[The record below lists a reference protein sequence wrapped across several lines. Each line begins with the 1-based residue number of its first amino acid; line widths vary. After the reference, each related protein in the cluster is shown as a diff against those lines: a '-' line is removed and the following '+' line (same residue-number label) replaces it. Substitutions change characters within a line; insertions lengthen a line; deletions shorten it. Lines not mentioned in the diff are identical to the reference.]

1 MQQYEF
7 QADIQKALDILVHS
21 LYTKREVF
29 LRELLSNASDALE
42 KAQFQSLTHTDESQS
57 QLELEIYLSFDKDK
71 GILTIEDHG
80 IGMIKEELIQN
91 LGSIAGSGT
100 QKFLEELKEKNQSS
114 NNLIGQFGVGFYSAF
129 MVADRIEFD
138 TLAMGGVQAWRWS
151 SEGNGTYSIEQIEKK
166 DRGSV
171 IRLFL
176 KEDAKEE
183 FCNEQHLER
192 IVQEH
197 SNYIPFPIKYG
208 DRILNE
214 VKAIWTASKQ
224 DTSKED
230 YEKFYNSIAHDY
242 RPPRL
247 YYHFSIDAPIQYY
260 GLFFIPEDANNE
272 IIYAK
277 ERGTINI
284 YSQRVIIQQNADLL
298 PQYLRFVSGVIDS
311 EDLPL
316 NVSRESV
323 QHNAVLEKIKKNV
336 VSKLLGEFKNLA
348 NSNSEGYTEF
358 WKRFG
363 NFLKEGCH
371 SDFGN
376 REKITELLRFD
387 SSIFQEEGSYS
398 SLKEY
403 VSRIRED
410 QKEIYYLSGA
420 SRQAVLHN
428 PNLEYFKKQGI
439 ETLLLY
445 DPIDEFVITDLREYD
460 GKTFKSITDSDLETS
475 QDDATTSN
483 LSEDTK
489 KKVLDRF
496 QQQLE
501 EHVSEVV
508 ESKRLVDSPCSLVQA
523 KDGMSPHLEKMMQS
537 MNQNFTLSKKRLEL
551 NLNHELVQNLSQLID
566 QNKEEN
572 FVDDCIQHLF
582 QMAQIAEGALQNP
595 HELLPIAH
603 RVMQTASQLH
613 LNKDQ

>member
-29 LRELLSNASDALE
+29 LRELISNASDALE
-42 KAQFQSLTHTDESQS
+42 KAQFRSLTHTDDSQS
-57 QLELEIYLSFDKDK
+57 HLDLEIRLSFDKDN
-71 GILTIEDHG
+71 GVLMIEDHG
-80 IGMIKEELIQN
+80 VGMIKDELVQN

-100 QKFLEELKEKNQSS
+100 EKFLKELKENHQNS

-129 MVADRIEFD
+129 MVAEKIEFD
-138 TLAMGGVQAWRWS
+138 TLAMGGLQAWRWS
-151 SEGNGTYSIEQIEKK
+151 SEGNGTYSIEQIDKK
-166 DRGSV
+166 ERGSV
-171 IRLFL
+171 VRLFL

-183 FCNEQHLER
+183 FCNENKLESTVR
-192 IVQEH
+192 EH
-197 SNYIPFPIKYG
+197 SNYIPFPVKFG
-208 DRILNE
+208 EKVLNE

-224 DTSKED
+224 DTAKED
-230 YEKFYNSIAHDY
+230 YEKFYHSIAHDF

-260 GLFFIPEDANNE
+260 GLFFIPEEVSNE
-272 IIYAK
+272 ILYAREK
-277 ERGTINI
+277 GTINV
-284 YSQRVIIQQNADLL
+284 YSRRVIIEQNAEFL
-298 PQYLRFVSGVIDS
+298 PQYLRFVSGVVDS

-348 NSNSEGYTEF
+348 SSNPESYNQF

-363 NFLKEGCH
+363 GFLKEGCH
-371 SDFGN
+371 SDFAN
-376 REKITELLRFD
+376 REKFTELLRFD
-387 SSIFQEEGSYS
+387 SSIFQEQGSYT

-403 VSRIRED
+403 VERMRED

-445 DPIDEFVITDLREYD
+445 DPIDEFLIGDLREFE
-460 GKTFKSITDSDLETS
+460 GKALKSITESDIDTVQEQDS
-475 QDDATTSN
+475 Q
-483 LSEDTK
+483 LSEDIK
-489 KKVLDRF
+489 KKIIDRF
-496 QQQLE
+496 QKQLE
-501 EHVSEVV
+501 DHVSEVV

-537 MNQNFTLSKKRLEL
+537 MSQDFTFSKRRLEL
-551 NLNHELVQNLSQLID
+551 NLNHALIQNLCQLVEKD
-566 QNKEEN
+566 QEPS
-572 FVDDCIQHLF
+572 FVDDCIQYLF
-582 QMAQIAEGALQNP
+582 QVAKLAEGSLENP

-603 RVMQTASQLH
+603 RMMQTASLLQLKEV
-613 LNKDQ
+613 NP

>member
-29 LRELLSNASDALE
+29 LRELISNASDALE
-42 KAQFQSLTHTDESQS
+42 KAQFRSLTQTDESQS
-57 QLELEIYLSFDKDK
+57 HLEFEIRLSFDKEN
-71 GILTIEDHG
+71 GVLLIEDYG
-80 IGMIKEELIQN
+80 VGMIKEELIQN

-100 QKFLEELKEKNQSS
+100 QKFLEELKENHQNSS
-114 NNLIGQFGVGFYSAF
+114 NLIGQFGVGFYSAF

-138 TLAMGGVQAWRWS
+138 TLAMGGIQAWRWS
-151 SEGNGTYSIEQIEKK
+151 SEGSGTYSIEQIDKK

-171 IRLFL
+171 VRLFL

-183 FCNEQHLER
+183 FCHENKLESVVR
-192 IVQEH
+192 EH
-197 SNYIPFPIKYG
+197 SNYIPFPIKFG
-208 DRILNE
+208 DKVLNE
-214 VKAIWTASKQ
+214 VKAIWTTSKQ
-224 DTSKED
+224 DTSKAD
-230 YEKFYNSIAHDY
+230 YEKFYQSIAHDF

-260 GLFFIPEDANNE
+260 GLFFVPEEVSNE
-272 IIYAK
+272 ILYAR
-277 ERGTINI
+277 ERGTVNI
-284 YSQRVIIQQNADLL
+284 YSRRVIIEQNAELL
-298 PQYLRFVSGVIDS
+298 PQYLRFVSGVVDS

-323 QHNAVLEKIKKNV
+323 QRNAVLEKIKKNV

-348 NSNSEGYTEF
+348 TSNPEGYAQF

-363 NFLKEGCH
+363 GFIKEGAH
-371 SDFGN
+371 SDFAN

-387 SSIFQEEGSYS
+387 SSLFQEQGSYT

-403 VSRIRED
+403 VERMRED
-410 QKEIYYLSGA
+410 QKEIYYVSGA

-445 DPIDEFVITDLREYD
+445 DPIDEFVIGDLRQYD
-460 GKTFKSITDSDLETS
+460 SKTLKSITESDIDTVQS
-475 QDDATTSN
+475 QESQ
-483 LSEDTK
+483 LSADMK
-489 KKVLDRF
+489 KKVIERF
-496 QQQLE
+496 QKQLE

-537 MNQNFTLSKKRLEL
+537 MNQEFTLSKRRLEL
-551 NLNHELVQNLSQLID
+551 NLNHELIQNLSQLI
-566 QNKEEN
+566 EN
-572 FVDDCIQHLF
+572 NQDSSFVDDCIEHLF
-582 QMAQIAEGALQNP
+582 QVAKLAEGSLENP

-603 RVMQTASQLH
+603 RMMQTASLLQLQKT
-613 LNKDQ
+613 NS